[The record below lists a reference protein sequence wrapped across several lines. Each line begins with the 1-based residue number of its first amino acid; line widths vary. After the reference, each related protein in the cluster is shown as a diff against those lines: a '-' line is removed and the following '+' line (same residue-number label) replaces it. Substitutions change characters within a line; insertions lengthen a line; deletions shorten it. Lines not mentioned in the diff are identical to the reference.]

1 VALRRYPAPA
11 PVAASLSMEIGAQ
24 THSFGTSSLPAI
36 RYPSNKA
43 RQSASIYI
51 YIYKIC
57 ADTGKYIYIYI
68 YTCSSWLNMTR
79 KRNWDSRQSFLAPR
93 LVRVLLLV
101 PLMILLRVLLLIL
114 RHRNGSLSLAGSMHT
129 QSLKTKFFISSGPDY
144 SGYPVCDASFSFVW
158 YTAFKPTHLH
168 PTSFNL

>member
-1 VALRRYPAPA
+1 MALRRYPAPA

-101 PLMILLRVLLLIL
+101 PLMLLLHVLLLIL
-114 RHRNGSLSLAGSMHT
+114 RHHRGSLSPAGSMQT
-129 QSLKTKFFISSGPDY
+129 QSPKTKIFISSGP
-144 SGYPVCDASFSFVW
+144 GYFAGVYRV
-158 YTAFKPTHLH
+158 T
-168 PTSFNL
+168 